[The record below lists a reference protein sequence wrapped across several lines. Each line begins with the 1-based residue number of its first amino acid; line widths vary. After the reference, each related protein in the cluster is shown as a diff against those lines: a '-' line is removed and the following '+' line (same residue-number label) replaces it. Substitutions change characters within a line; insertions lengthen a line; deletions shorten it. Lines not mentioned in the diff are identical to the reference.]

1 MITVIDEKGNV
12 AFINESECV
21 SIVYR
26 KEDRVVV
33 ASPIQ
38 RTADIGLPL
47 QDMRFENVV
56 CVTYNNEA
64 HPTSQIFQEEKPAP
78 PPTEYEELPV
88 RALYDEIN
96 RLDEID
102 KKQKA
107 KEWRERFPNSRHRV
121 QKSGRAIR
129 FLNVCRQ
136 EDIETIGQIVKMG
149 RVNFESVRNMGRDCA
164 DKVAE
169 ALENLYGIKW

>member
-21 SIVYR
+21 SIVYN
-26 KEDRVVV
+26 KEDRMVK

-38 RTADIGLPL
+38 RTADIGLSMN
-47 QDMRFENVV
+47 DMKFFDVV
-56 CVTYNNEA
+56 SVTYNNEA
-64 HPTSQIFQEEKPAP
+64 HPTSQIFQEEKSAP
-78 PPTEYEELPV
+78 PPAEYEELPV
-88 RALYDEIN
+88 RTLYDEIN

-121 QKSGRAIR
+121 QKSGRALR
-129 FLNVCRQ
+129 P
-136 EDIETIGQIVKMG
+136 GPG
-149 RVNFESVRNMGRDCA
+149 A
-164 DKVAE
+164 
-169 ALENLYGIKW
+169 